1 MAISIFGWGTN
12 GCGELG
18 LGKSSEQEETP
29 CVVDFEGAEGV
40 CFASAG
46 GSHTA
51 LLVSQCVYTCGNND
65 KGQLGRRT
73 EGKIDSTL
81 KRVELQGRFQQVAA
95 GWEFTLAKTD
105 AGEVWCWG
113 SNQFGQLGSADK
125 VHYIPVQLQLGK
137 TVEFIAA
144 GTRFSVLI
152 TDEGRF
158 IEVYG
163 KVTRGSGNNTNHLI
177 LECPLGRRF
186 KSVACGINH
195 FYALDNNGAVWTY
208 GCNKFGQRGTTNE
221 EKALTELKLNL
232 ADGESVIQVGSGW
245 SFGGVL
251 TDRGN
256 VYTWGRNTY
265 GQLGRET
272 DGAVSYEPRLVE
284 KVDDVKIL
292 AIGSEHAV
300 VLTGTGQVR
309 TWGWNEH
316 GNCGN
321 GKTEDIIV
329 PENILFFHHKK
340 VIALWAGHGHNFAI
354 SREEQKAYLIDII
367 HRGYAVDE
375 TTHFRANASCTIIR
389 GPKIV
394 IVDTMTP
401 WDGPFILRELQKLNI
416 RPDEV
421 DYVIS
426 THGHSDHIG
435 NNNLF
440 LKAIHI
446 VGYCVSKKD
455 TYWFHPFDSGDIF
468 EREEDIEDQTIWRSA
483 GSTDPQRQERS
494 RLQLAELA
502 DYIIPGHGPMF
513 KVTERMRNI
522 LRIQVDS

>member
-300 VLTGTGQVR
+300 VLTG
-309 TWGWNEH
+309 
-316 GNCGN
+316 
-321 GKTEDIIV
+321 
-329 PENILFFHHKK
+329 
-340 VIALWAGHGHNFAI
+340 
-354 SREEQKAYLIDII
+354 REEQKAYLIDII

-455 TYWFHPFDSGDIF
+455 TYWFHPFDSGKPYEIDGQRLYVLPSPGHTADDVSLVVKTNSFGTVVVAGDIF